1 MAASIRY
8 AKLYKFSIR
17 WAAWRGRLL
26 TARIPRTRFSEMTES
41 FRLGAG
47 KSDHLGPLIGFFGDE
62 PSEVGRRARQRD
74 AAQVGNPRLPLGIS
88 KTRVDFPVEL
98 VDDFG
103 GRVPGCAGAEPG
115 ARLVARP
122 EFGNGREVRQ
132 RLRARCG
139 RHCERAQRAR
149 PDVLNR
155 RCGGAEGHLHLSAQH
170 VGHSGRHTTIRHV
183 YHIHTGHHLKKLAE
197 DMWRA
202 AATW

>member
-1 MAASIRY
+1 MR
-8 AKLYKFSIR
+8 
-17 WAAWRGRLL
+17 RL
-26 TARIPRTRFSEMTES
+26 ARPPSHRANPQDQIFGNDES
-41 FRLGAG
+41 FRLGAE

-74 AAQVGNPRLPLGIS
+74 AAQVGNPLLQLGIS

-115 ARLVARP
+115 ARLVARH

-139 RHCERAQRAR
+139 RHRERAQCARALMYSIVDAVV
-149 PDVLNR
+149 PKVT
-155 RCGGAEGHLHLSAQH
+155 CTCPLSMS
-170 VGHSGRHTTIRHV
+170 VIP
-183 YHIHTGHHLKKLAE
+183 
-197 DMWRA
+197 
-202 AATW
+202 AATLRYGTCTIFTPVIILNNSPKTWGVLPLPGDAMLSLPGLALA